1 MNLEQLRSFVEVAR
15 FGNFT
20 RAAEEL
26 YLAQPSL
33 SRQIAALEQDLGA
46 ELFHRA
52 RGGSTLT
59 VAGESLLPLARRMLA
74 DAESVRRELAELAGL
89 ERGRVRLGATPTL
102 CISLVAEVLSMFH
115 AEHPAIELHLS
126 EQGSR
131 RLLDELAGG
140 ELDLALITTS
150 DATTAERFTVTP
162 LLVEELVVISSAAAP
177 PVTTRKTIG
186 LEEVARL
193 PQIVFSSSYDLR
205 SATDA
210 AFRAADL
217 TPEVVLEGAEMDA
230 VLRFVERGLGVAI
243 VPAMVLIDRPGL
255 RSVRLDG
262 PTLSRTISLARPADV
277 TPTTA
282 VEVMRHTITASATA
296 FAAGRGRPCGSPV
309 RATDARTASAVCHG
323 QRLTLHEVLPPS
335 ARSPGGAVAR
345 QVVARSIRTPDRA
358 GQANR
363 QGAAPPTTHHVRERR
378 HELRDVEHF
387 RPGQVGDP
395 AGGRAERELREPR
408 RDLVGVHRLEAQAT
422 GNREQRHP
430 CHAPCDREHEVVELC
445 RSEHGPGH
453 ARACDHALGFRLR
466 PEIPDGHPVGA
477 DHRDQ
482 HEVSYTG
489 IAGDRRKVARGD
501 VVALRPAREMQHDVD
516 ARERRG
522 HSAAGD
528 GVALDMLDAWL
539 ILARMPG

>member
-1 MNLEQLRSFVEVAR
+1 MDVNLEQLRSFVEVAR

-33 SRQIAALEQDLGA
+33 SRQIAALEQDLCA

-52 RGGSTLT
+52 PGGSTQT

-150 DATTAERFTVTP
+150 DATSAERFTVTP
-162 LLVEELVVISSAAAP
+162 LLVEELVVISSTGAP
-177 PVTTRKTIG
+177 PVSTGDTIG
-186 LEEVARL
+186 LEEVAGL
-193 PQIVFSSSYDLR
+193 PQIVFSSTYDLR

-217 TPEVVLEGAEMDA
+217 TPDVILEGAEMDA

-255 RSVRLDG
+255 RSVRLAG
-262 PTLSRTISLARPADV
+262 PTLDRTISVASPADV
-277 TPTTA
+277 APTAA
-282 VEVMRHTITASATA
+282 VDVMRCTITASATA
-296 FAAGRGRPCGSPV
+296 FAA
-309 RATDARTASAVCHG
+309 RAGATMRLAGASA
-323 QRLTLHEVLPPS
+323 
-335 ARSPGGAVAR
+335 
-345 QVVARSIRTPDRA
+345 
-358 GQANR
+358 
-363 QGAAPPTTHHVRERR
+363 
-378 HELRDVEHF
+378 
-387 RPGQVGDP
+387 
-395 AGGRAERELREPR
+395 
-408 RDLVGVHRLEAQAT
+408 
-422 GNREQRHP
+422 
-430 CHAPCDREHEVVELC
+430 
-445 RSEHGPGH
+445 
-453 ARACDHALGFRLR
+453 
-466 PEIPDGHPVGA
+466 
-477 DHRDQ
+477 
-482 HEVSYTG
+482 
-489 IAGDRRKVARGD
+489 
-501 VVALRPAREMQHDVD
+501 
-516 ARERRG
+516 
-522 HSAAGD
+522 
-528 GVALDMLDAWL
+528 
-539 ILARMPG
+539 